1 MLIASLVII
10 IGFVALLSGAWEQN
24 MVTIFTGIVLVI
36 AGWISFYLSWRKA
49 AKEGRINKDEQ

>member
-10 IGFVALLSGAWEQN
+10 IGFVAILSGAWEQN
-24 MVTIFTGIVLVI
+24 MVTIFIGVVLVL

-49 AKEGRINKDEQ
+49 SKEGRINKHEQ